1 MCNPNNSH
9 TSSNFYLPTL
19 YELLEHTTNLDSHKS
34 NQSLLSF
41 HEYLMSRHCSENL
54 QFIIDINKYLFTH
67 NSTNSSCNSG
77 LVNLWNFIY
86 EKYLTFD
93 ADLEINLPCRLKSQL
108 KLNQLPELNVLKNC
122 QKYIYDNLLIS
133 LYREF
138 TKLMKQQYDKE
149 MKKKKQQQQQE
160 QEQEEKQ
167 LKQQKSI
174 SEQSSPINKNNNNG
188 SSSSSSNSTGSFTHF
203 KHSLSLNL
211 PRRNSNK
218 ICNNKNN
225 QHIKHIDDDD
235 EDICPIS
242 KVNTSIST
250 EKEEE
255 KKEET
260 GNVHHRKQHFIGY
273 DYYTIPTIESTS
285 SSSSSSSSSSPT
297 TSSPTYFDNQN
308 HNNSTHHHHTHNH
321 NEEKDCFVINDNNYF
336 TTWSMNRNNSSSSG
350 TTSGTTTRT
359 NSTSTRHNSSSGNS
373 SGSSNNTSRGSSIG
387 SIFMDNS
394 IQYFNNK
401 MKKFKF
407 GSN

>member
-149 MKKKKQQQQQE
+149 MKKKKQQQQE

-235 EDICPIS
+235 DENICPIS

-255 KKEET
+255 KEET
-260 GNVHHRKQHFIGY
+260 ENVHHRKQHFIGY

-297 TSSPTYFDNQN
+297 YFDNQN
-308 HNNSTHHHHTHNH
+308 HNNSTHHHHNHNH